1 MANDRI
7 AGMPT
12 EILRYAAFTTTP
24 DGGNPAGVVLD
35 AAGLDEGTMQAIA
48 AEVGYSETA
57 FVTAAAGGDDAGSG
71 DGADAGGGAGGGGAQ
86 RRRHVAV
93 RYFSPLA
100 EVPFCGHATIA
111 SGVWAMGERGD
122 PGHPDLVFHT
132 AAGPVGVRLQVL
144 EGRPAAT
151 LTSVPPHIEP
161 VADADLAEALAA
173 LAWSTADLDPA
184 LPPRVAYAGA
194 RHLVLAAGTRE
205 RLARLD
211 YDMPRL
217 GELMAARDWTTLQL
231 VFRAAP
237 TVFAAR
243 DPFPPGGVV
252 EDPATGAA
260 AAALGGYLRELGLV
274 DVPADL
280 VVHQGDDLGRP
291 SVLRV
296 HVPAAPGSGIEV
308 TGHAVP
314 LPWTLLA
321 SDRAGDQHL

>member
-1 MANDRI
+1 
-7 AGMPT
+7 MPT
-12 EILRYAAFTTTP
+12 DVLRYAAFTTTP

-35 AAGLDEGTMQAIA
+35 ADGLDEATMQAIA

-57 FVTAAAGGDDAGSG
+57 FVTTVVGGNVEGDGDGSG
-71 DGADAGGGAGGGGAQ
+71 DGAGDGGGGSSG
-86 RRRHVAV
+86 RHVAV

-100 EVPFCGHATIA
+100 EVPFCGHATVA
-111 SGVWAMGERGD
+111 TAVAMGDRGERD
-122 PGHPDLVFHT
+122 DVVFHT
-132 AAGPVGVRLQVL
+132 AAGPVAVRLSML

-151 LTSVPPHIEP
+151 LTSVPPHTEP

-173 LAWSTADLDPA
+173 LGWSAGDLDPA

-194 RHLVLAAGTRE
+194 RHLVLAAATRE
-205 RLARLD
+205 RLGRLEYDMARL
-211 YDMPRL
+211 
-217 GELMAARDWTTLQL
+217 GALMAARGWTTLQL
-231 VFRAAP
+231 VFRASP

-260 AAALGGYLRELGLV
+260 AAALGGYLRDLALV

-280 VVHQGDDLGRP
+280 VIHQGDDLGRP

-296 HVPAAPGSGIEV
+296 HVPAAAGTGIDV

-314 LPWTLLA
+314 L
-321 SDRAGDQHL
+321 R